1 MAHTSLTPSS
11 ALPFRGR
18 ERRQGQALVETVL
31 MLPLFA
37 VAFWGFGTL
46 HERALSDFESTRS
59 LRTLLTFIDKGANPR
74 SAFSPRQQWR
84 LTSLRVDEG
93 AEGLTR
99 MLGSMARQSGM
110 PTPPYLVEVRH
121 ASFTIERPGLWPDKL
136 HQGRILVP
144 GAFRS
149 KATLWMTLAAFSGLV
164 TR

>member
-1 MAHTSLTPSS
+1 MACPSLTP
-11 ALPFRGR
+11 ALPLRSCVG
-18 ERRQGQALVETVL
+18 RQGQALVETVL

-46 HERALSDFESTRS
+46 HERALGDFESTRS

-74 SAFSPRQQWR
+74 SAFTSRQQSR
-84 LTSLRVDEG
+84 LESLRVDEG

-110 PTPPYLVEVRH
+110 PTPPSLVEVRH
-121 ASFTIERPGLWPDKL
+121 ASFTIERPGLWPDQ
-136 HQGRILVP
+136 HHEGRILVP

-149 KATLWMTLAAFSGLV
+149 KAALWMTLAAFSGLV
-164 TR
+164 AR